1 MDIIWWIIIL
11 GLGIVIGRKSVPE
24 QLSEDDKKLQ
34 QDIRRLQ
41 EDVVY
46 YKKLTRGLTQEN
58 QEFRRQLNESK

>member
-24 QLSEDDKKLQ
+24 LLSEDDKKLQ